1 MACNAEIKDIMT
13 TGNFATVDTDA
24 IVEGDIIVPDKK
36 GDIAKILICE
46 SQVFITKCEVFEDKV
61 NVTGNVCFH
70 VLYISEEN
78 VICSLNPEM
87 EFSKVVKIPGVG
99 NEMIVLCDG
108 SVLNTSFNIING
120 RKIGLRSNVGL
131 KLKVFQHQT
140 LKAVC
145 GFESDVPIEL
155 KTQKIRTQHI
165 IVSCEDMISLSDIL
179 EIPQGKPSIGEVLLV
194 NYKIANSENRAL
206 NGKMV
211 CKGDLVISTLYKGE
225 NNTIQF
231 MEHSVP
237 FTEILEV
244 SGLTE
249 EMAFTCKLSVNSIT
263 VNEQPDGD
271 GDMRNVAVN
280 ARIKVYTQAQNVDEN
295 EMVSDAFAVSG
306 KLSLKQQ
313 ECSLSSIGDEFSKTL
328 ELKEILSLPNG
339 SPSIMQVY
347 DVMAKPRVTSIKT
360 EDKKV
365 IIEGLTVF
373 DMLYLSDSED
383 SPLFSTKNQVEWREA
398 VDIPQI
404 RQDDKCEV
412 SVAMDYINY
421 NISLSGEVEV
431 RANLQLLV
439 KATESY
445 HLRLIEDA
453 ELLEPEES
461 AATQKPSLVI
471 YFVQKNDTL
480 WDIAKH
486 YGVLQNKVM
495 EANSLDGDNLS
506 GVKKLIIPV
515 A

>member
-24 IVEGDIIVPDKK
+24 IIEGDIIVPDKK

-46 SQVFITKCEVFEDKV
+46 SQVFITKCEVFEDKI
-61 NVTGNVCFH
+61 NVTGNVCFR

-99 NEMIVLCDG
+99 SEMIVLCDG
-108 SVLNTSFNIING
+108 SVNNTSFNIING

-131 KLKVFQHQT
+131 RLKVYEHQT

-145 GFESDVPIEL
+145 GFETDVPIEM
-155 KTQKIRTQHI
+155 KTKKIRTQHI
-165 IVSCEDMISLSDIL
+165 IVSCEDIISLSDIL

-194 NYKIANSENRAL
+194 NYKIANNENRAL
-206 NGKMV
+206 SGKMV
-211 CKGDLVISTLYKGE
+211 CKGDLVITTLYKGE

-263 VNEQPDGD
+263 VNEQPDSD

-280 ARIKVYTQAQNVDEN
+280 ARIKVYTQAENIDEN
-295 EMVSDAFAVSG
+295 EIISDAYAVNG
-306 KLSLKQQ
+306 KLTLKQQ
-313 ECSLSSIGDEFSKTL
+313 ECSLSSIGDDFSKTL
-328 ELKEILSLPNG
+328 ELKEILTLPNG
-339 SPSIMQVY
+339 SPSIVQIY
-347 DVMAKPRVTSIKT
+347 DVMAKPRITLVKV

-365 IIEGLTVF
+365 IIEGITIF
-373 DMLYLSDSED
+373 DMLYLSDSEE
-383 SPLFSTKNQVEWREA
+383 SPLFNSKNQVEWREI

-404 RQDDKCEV
+404 REEDKCEV

-431 RANLQLLV
+431 RANLLIQV
-439 KATESY
+439 KTTESY
-445 HLRLIEDA
+445 KLRFIEDA
-453 ELLEPEES
+453 ELMESEETS
-461 AATQKPSLVI
+461 EIQKPSLVI
-471 YFVQKNDTL
+471 YFVQKNDSL

-486 YGVLQNKVM
+486 YGVLQNKVI